1 MMHQE
6 FEWIEEIAPDLVEVM
21 AQRFTILR
29 YIFWT
34 GPVGRRT
41 LSQELGFTERF
52 LRTET
57 DFLKDQGLIA
67 TTRSG
72 MIITIKGREVI
83 QGLRGVMDQ
92 LAGIRQQEKELAS
105 LLGIERCFIV
115 PGNADEQSKVV
126 VAMGKLVNE
135 SLEALLP
142 DGKNVIAVMGGT
154 TMALIADCLTPHLA
168 EKRELLFVPARG
180 GLGEAVEIQANS
192 VSAKMALR
200 TGSKHRALYVPEQL
214 SEEAY
219 APLLKEPSIQKVVKL
234 IRGSDAVIH
243 SVGSAISM
251 AKRRGM
257 SPEVL
262 AMLRKA
268 HAVGEAFGYFFD
280 ESGKIVYK
288 IPRIGLQLEDLT
300 KMECVIAVA
309 GGSSKA
315 KAIAAYMKHA
325 PRQTCLVTDTGAAKM
340 ILKK

>member
-1 MMHQE
+1 MHQE
-6 FEWIEEIAPDLVEVM
+6 FEWIEEIAPDMVEIV
-21 AQRFTILR
+21 AQRYTILR

-57 DFLKDQGLIA
+57 DFLKRQGLLA

-83 QGLRGVMDQ
+83 QGLRGIMDQ
-92 LAGIRQQEKELAS
+92 LAGIRQLEKKLAS
-105 LLGIERCFIV
+105 FLGIDRCFIV
-115 PGNADEQSKVV
+115 AGDSDEQKKVIGS
-126 VAMGKLVNE
+126 MGKLVDE

-142 DGKNVIAVMGGT
+142 EGRNVIAVMGGT
-154 TMALIADCLTPHLA
+154 TMATVADCLTPHLA

-180 GLGEAVEIQANS
+180 GLGESPQIQANN

-200 TGSKHRALYVPEQL
+200 TGGKHRALYVPEQL

-219 APLLKEPSIQKVVKL
+219 EPLLKEPSIQKVISL
-234 IRGSDAVIH
+234 IRNSDAVIH
-243 SVGSAISM
+243 SVGDALEM
-251 AKRRGM
+251 AERRGM
-257 SPEVL
+257 SAQVI
-262 AMLRKA
+262 AMLRRT

-280 ESGKIVYK
+280 EEGKIVYK

-309 GGSSKA
+309 GGFSKS

-325 PRQTCLVTDTGAAKM
+325 PRQTCLVTDAGAANS